1 MMAIIENEIAH
12 LLLGMARG
20 NEWRRYVKRTIE
32 HTEMHYGERVAGR
45 VRAQVNEAIAKE
57 TAQRKAKKR

>member
-1 MMAIIENEIAH
+1 MAVIENEIAH

-20 NEWRRYVKRTIE
+20 NEWRRYVNRTIA
-32 HTEMHYGERVAGR
+32 HMTTHYGDAVAEL
-45 VRAQVNEAIAKE
+45 VRKLVNEAIAKE

>member
-1 MMAIIENEIAH
+1 MAIIENEIAH

-20 NEWRRYVKRTIE
+20 NEWRRYVKRTIA
-32 HTEMHYGERVAGR
+32 HTETHYGERVAER

-57 TAQRKAKKR
+57 TAQIKAKKR